1 MIEIKT
7 KEIVKTEYLIGM
19 YYTLADLKEQA
30 ESLYKTNPE
39 SEQLPVI
46 NNAIRDGSKA
56 IEDMQKSANKSVS
69 FETISEKD
77 VLDNADC
84 ITGDC
89 D

>member
-19 YYTLADLKEQA
+19 YYSLDDLKEQA

-39 SEQLPVI
+39 SEQLTVI

-56 IEDMQKSANKSVS
+56 IENMQRSVNKSSV
-69 FETISEKD
+69 TEKD
-77 VLDNADC
+77 VLNNADC

>member
-19 YYTLADLKEQA
+19 YYSLNDLKEQA

-39 SEQLPVI
+39 SEQLPTI

-56 IEDMQKSANKSVS
+56 IEDMERAVSKSPVTEND
-69 FETISEKD
+69 I
-77 VLDNADC
+77 LNNADC
-84 ITGDC
+84 TTGNC